1 MVVASLVGFLQPYLA
16 KKGEE
21 MNEKMEK
28 EINY

>member
-1 MVVASLVGFLQPYLA
+1 MVASLVGFLQPYLA
-16 KKGEE
+16 KIDEE